1 MFRVVRHILIRL
13 VGVVWLALAPAASLA
28 EPGIADRFA
37 GRFADRGPMFGA
49 GDAPLVARRAGPP
62 APRGSLFAA
71 RGAGALIGGRP
82 GQDLLGRSAAG
93 GAGAPMRAR
102 LRDLIARAEA
112 GPAGYDAVQGGA
124 HRPPPRRPTRMTL
137 REIFDWIDATPGQHH
152 AIGRYQIIP
161 ATLRRMVA
169 RAGLAPGTRFSPAV
183 QDRLADLLLADAG
196 LDAVRRGGITHA
208 AFLLNLAKVW
218 AGLPTPSGRSYY
230 HGVAGNRAVL
240 SYDSYTNAVVDI
252 LGG

>member
-1 MFRVVRHILIRL
+1 MFRVMRHILIRL
-13 VGVVWLALAPAASLA
+13 VGLAWLALAPAASLA
-28 EPGIADRFA
+28 EPGLA
-37 GRFADRGPMFGA
+37 GRFADRGPMFGS
-49 GDAPLVARRAGPP
+49 GNAPLVARRAGPA
-62 APRGSLFAA
+62 APRGSLFAG
-71 RGAGALIGGRP
+71 RGAGTLIGERP
-82 GQDLLGRSAAG
+82 GHDLLGRSATSG
-93 GAGAPMRAR
+93 PGAPMRAR

-112 GPAGYDAVQGGA
+112 GPAGYDALQGGA
-124 HRPPPRRPTRMTL
+124 HRPSPRRPTRMSL

-169 RAGLAPGTRFSPAV
+169 RAGLDPGTRFDPAV
-183 QDRLADLLLADAG
+183 QDRLADLPLADAG
-196 LDAVRRGGITHA
+196 LDAVRRGEITLDK
-208 AFLLNLAKVW
+208 FLLNLAKVW

-240 SYDSYTNAVVDI
+240 SYDSYTNAVDEI